1 MINKFQQG
9 GSAQQGS
16 VLQQIQQLP
25 EEQQKQIMQA
35 FAKWAQQKGVDLKQ
49 IQNNPQA
56 LEAALGQFVQE
67 LQQASQGQQTVAA
80 RHGAKLNY
88 LKSLKNQCPEGQEP
102 YYYKKGGML
111 KCGCTGKKFEDGG
124 EVKKENAIT
133 KFKKTIINKK
143 SNLKEGIKKGA
154 KTIADSTVKT
164 AKAKQWSNEYK
175 RTMKASGIY
184 DSPTKDYVAGD
195 KCGGKVKK
203 HQKGTT
209 KGGMTY
215 TKEKSPYFLEETFAT
230 QPDEFGRHLR
240 IIRNIYPRDDS
251 FKNDTIYRG
260 NIYKDNELVNSTGNY
275 TDNGKIQMIKG
286 SPGNYMDNGKIYIDD
301 SQTYYTTPGSILGL
315 NQYKNWGDYFEHLL
329 RVRKFF
335 NPFSS
340 YIDNK

>member
-1 MINKFQQG
+1 MISKFQQG

-67 LQQASQGQQTVAA
+67 LQQASQGQQTIAA

-88 LKSLKNQCPEGQEP
+88 VKALKNQCPEGQEP
-102 YYYKKGGML
+102 YYYKKGGMV
-111 KCGCTGKKFEDGG
+111 KCGCTGKKLEDGG

-133 KFKKTIINKK
+133 RFKKTITNKK
-143 SNLKEGIKKGA
+143 SNLGEGIKKGV
-154 KTIADSTVKT
+154 KTIADSAVKI
-164 AKAKQWSNEYK
+164 AKEKQWSDEHK

-203 HQKGTT
+203 HQEGGPLTAEEIAKLAVQDFNKYAPRTDWRYKNGTRVT
-209 KGGMTY
+209 DYSNDVKYANNRSTRGVVGTGLNY
-215 TKEKSPYFLEETFAT
+215 WDYAYPSIVETVIA
-230 QPDEFGRHLR
+230 PG
-240 IIRNIYPRDDS
+240 
-251 FKNDTIYRG
+251 DTMYVETPEYERFSLRG
-260 NIYKDNELVNSTGNY
+260 NPVRRTASTKNPKGNEYNVL
-275 TDNGKIQMIKG
+275 K
-286 SPGNYMDNGKIYIDD
+286 
-301 SQTYYTTPGSILGL
+301 
-315 NQYKNWGDYFEHLL
+315 
-329 RVRKFF
+329 RRF
-335 NPFSS
+335 NEAW
-340 YIDNK
+340 DLAK

>member
-1 MINKFQQG
+1 MISKFQQG

-67 LQQASQGQQTVAA
+67 LQQASQGQQTIAA

-88 LKSLKNQCPEGQEP
+88 VKALKNQCPEGQEP

-111 KCGCTGKKFEDGG
+111 KCGCAGKKLEDGG

-133 KFKKTIINKK
+133 RFKKTITNKK
-143 SNLKEGIKKGA
+143 SNLGEGIKKGV
-154 KTIADSTVKT
+154 KTIADSAVKI
-164 AKAKQWSNEYK
+164 AKAKQWSDEHK
-175 RTMKASGIY
+175 RTMKASGI
-184 DSPTKDYVAGD
+184 TKDKDWVEGD

-209 KGGMTY
+209 KGGITY
-215 TKEKSPYFLEETFAT
+215 TKEKNPNFLEETFTT
-230 QPDEFGRHLR
+230 QPDEFGRQLK
-240 IIRNIYPRDDS
+240 ITRNIFPRSYS
-251 FKNDTIYRG
+251 FDNDTTYRG
-260 NIYKDNELVNSTGNY
+260 NIYMNGDLSST
-275 TDNGKIQMIKG
+275 T
-286 SPGNYMDNGKIYIDD
+286 SNYMNNGKIYMID
-301 SQTYYTTPGSILGL
+301 SQTDHTTPGSILGL

-329 RVRKFF
+329 RLRKF
-335 NPFSS
+335 NPFYR

>member
-102 YYYKKGGML
+102 YYYKKGGMV
-111 KCGCTGKKFEDGG
+111 KCGCTGKKLMQDGG
-124 EVKKENAIT
+124 EVKKENAVAR
-133 KFKKTIINKK
+133 FKKTITNKK
-143 SNLKEGIKKGA
+143 SNLKEGIKKGV
-154 KTIADSTVKT
+154 KTVVDSTVKT
-164 AKAKQWSNEYK
+164 AKAKQWSDEHK

-203 HQKGTT
+203 NQKGGPLTA
-209 KGGMTY
+209 
-215 TKEKSPYFLEETFAT
+215 EEIAKLSVQDFNKYA
-230 QPDEFGRHLR
+230 
-240 IIRNIYPRDDS
+240 PR
-251 FKNDTIYRG
+251 
-260 NIYKDNELVNSTGNY
+260 
-275 TDNGKIQMIKG
+275 TDWRYSNGTR
-286 SPGNYMDNGKIYIDD
+286 IDD
-301 SQTYYTTPGSILGL
+301 YSNNVNYANNSSTRGVVGTGL
-315 NQYKNWGDYFEHLL
+315 NYLDYTYPSIVETVIAPGDTMYIETPEQKRFSLRGAPIKRTASTKNPNGNEYNILK
-329 RVRKFF
+329 RRF
-335 NPFSS
+335 NEAW
-340 YIDNK
+340 NLAK